1 MKYHQIGTKLLFAAL
16 LLLQG
21 CGPAE
26 PLRTEAATVLPQP
39 KAIADVDFHS
49 HSQEGMRLSDL
60 KGKWSLVFFGYT
72 RCPDVCPTELF
83 TLAEMMRAIEGN
95 PELVSELPQVL
106 FVSVDPQRD
115 EPEALQQ
122 YAGYYHASFLG
133 VTAEQQAVDRFSR
146 SMGAIYER
154 VYYLNGKTLIV
165 DPEEGPPE
173 GLEDSYLINHSAP
186 IFLLNPQGEMHA
198 VFSTPHQPEVMIR
211 DLAAIQSH
219 W

>member
-83 TLAEMMRAIEGN
+83 TLAEMSLRRCN
-95 PELVSELPQVL
+95 
-106 FVSVDPQRD
+106 
-115 EPEALQQ
+115 
-122 YAGYYHASFLG
+122 
-133 VTAEQQAVDRFSR
+133 
-146 SMGAIYER
+146 
-154 VYYLNGKTLIV
+154 
-165 DPEEGPPE
+165 
-173 GLEDSYLINHSAP
+173 
-186 IFLLNPQGEMHA
+186 
-198 VFSTPHQPEVMIR
+198 STPVTTTLHSWG
-211 DLAAIQSH
+211 LLQSSKPLIGSPVQ
-219 W
+219 WGPSMSGSTI